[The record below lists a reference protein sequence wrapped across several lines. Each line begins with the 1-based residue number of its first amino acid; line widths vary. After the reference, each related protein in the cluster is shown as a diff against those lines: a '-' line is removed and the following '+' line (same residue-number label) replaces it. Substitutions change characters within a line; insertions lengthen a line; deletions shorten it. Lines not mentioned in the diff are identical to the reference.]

1 MAFLRTILLI
11 LILQLSAQGLL
22 AQSEGDERP
31 MKFNGME
38 FKSPDSLFYINFRF
52 RMQSR
57 IGFYTNSPKDFGV
70 QEWDARIRRLRF
82 RGDGYILGEKLG
94 YSFQLSF
101 SRGDQD
107 ADNTGVANIVR
118 DAVIFYNFSDRFYM
132 AFGQNKLPGNRQRVN
147 SSGQLQFA
155 ERSIV
160 NGALTTDRDFG
171 VKAYYNN
178 KIGNSVY
185 HIKAAISTGEGR
197 SVNSTDRGLA
207 YTGRV
212 EFLPFGAFKNGGDY
226 SEGDLERE
234 ETPKLSVGGVFSY
247 NEATTNTGG
256 QLGKDLY
263 KPVDMRTYM
272 LDAIFKYRGW
282 AFAVEHL
289 KRDADDPFT
298 YDSNGQL
305 SYAYEG
311 SGTNYQGSYLFKN
324 NYETA
329 FRYSN
334 LEPTERLID
343 VEDRKEVLEFGL
355 SKYLRGHKVK
365 AQMNVNYT
373 IEDNDYAFTNQ
384 NNKWGVLFQIELGI

>member
-1 MAFLRTILLI
+1 MHFRLVLLI
-11 LILQLSAQGLL
+11 LLLLFVFEKSNAQG
-22 AQSEGDERP
+22 EGDERP
-31 MKFNGME
+31 MRFQGME
-38 FKSPDSLFYINFRF
+38 YKSSDSLFYINFRF
-52 RMQSR
+52 RMQNR
-57 IGFYTNSPKDFGV
+57 AGFYTNSGSNFGV
-70 QEWDARIRRLRF
+70 DEWDARVRRLRL
-82 RGDGYILGEKLG
+82 RGDGYILGEKFG

-107 ADNTGVANIVR
+107 SDNTGVANIVR

-160 NGALTTDRDFG
+160 NAALTVDRDFG

-178 KIGNSVY
+178 KIGQMVY
-185 HIKAAISTGEGR
+185 HIKAAVSTGEGR
-197 SVNSTDRGLA
+197 SVNSTDKGLA

-212 EFLPFGAFKNGGDY
+212 EFLPFGEFENGGDY

-234 ETPKLSVGGVFSY
+234 STPKLSIGGVYSY
-247 NEATTNTGG
+247 NAATTNTGG
-256 QLGKDLY
+256 QLGEDLFS
-263 KPVDMRTYM
+263 PVDMSTRM
-272 LDAIFKYRGW
+272 IDAIFKYRGL
-282 AFAVEHL
+282 AVAVEHL
-289 KRDADDPFT
+289 NRRVDNPFT
-298 YDSNGQL
+298 YNGDGDL

-334 LEPTERLID
+334 LTPKQRLRDYEER
-343 VEDRKEVLEFGL
+343 REVLEFGL
-355 SKYLRGHKVK
+355 TKYLRNHRVK
-365 AQMNVNYT
+365 TQLNVNYN
-373 IEDNDYAFTNQ
+373 ILDGVYDFNHEGNR
-384 NNKWGVLFQIELGI
+384 WGAIFQIELGI